1 MSGNP
6 TLTGLFNCQAGQFPY
21 TFSQIDTANGAYED
35 YKVHYNKV
43 HRLRNNVGVTYQGT
57 VSATSD
63 MINPYF
69 NFHIKKKKLNM
80 TSDYSRGNTAGVTD
94 FETNSYYILFIT
106 DTNEDLTILMDL
118 NMYFQ
123 DA

>member
-1 MSGNP
+1 
-6 TLTGLFNCQAGQFPY
+6 
-21 TFSQIDTANGAYED
+21 
-35 YKVHYNKV
+35 
-43 HRLRNNVGVTYQGT
+43 
-57 VSATSD
+57 
-63 MINPYF
+63 
-69 NFHIKKKKLNM
+69 M